1 MDVDKITMIVE
12 DSELSVGVLTKSG
25 SSGGIGGNARTV
37 TGYQAAQVGR
47 ER

>member
-12 DSELSVGVLTKSG
+12 DSELSVGVLTKLG
-25 SSGGIGGNARTV
+25 SSGNRWERETV